1 MDKKDKTFDE
11 KLLELEKP
19 NPSYKEKYEKEKK
32 KMFEKKLTLFGRLLY
47 ALLGFISFLFG
58 LFYIKMGILIMRQMS
73 TSSWTTLFTL
83 GVICLVFSGLATLI
97 VVKGTIKLKSYPMA
111 IACMLFA
118 FVIIMLAGV
127 MGRGIKQTD
136 PLSTIQTVIYG
147 IVFLLV
153 TSLLIILNRIQ
164 QSEYHTREKLLQI
177 ELHMA
182 SISEKIEAKSPD
194 K

>member
-1 MDKKDKTFDE
+1 
-11 KLLELEKP
+11 
-19 NPSYKEKYEKEKK
+19 
-32 KMFEKKLTLFGRLLY
+32 
-47 ALLGFISFLFG
+47 
-58 LFYIKMGILIMRQMS
+58 MRQMS